1 MERRDLLRAL
11 ASATALIVLPN
22 NKALAAWS
30 RVAAGERSPNGLSD
44 AHMGLVRAIAD
55 TIIPRTDTPSA
66 TDVGVDRFVDVI
78 VTEQISD
85 ADRATGLAGLDA
97 IDARAMSLGN
107 DVFTNL
113 SPEAR
118 AKVIESLETSGRDV
132 EPAKTYWQLK
142 GLIIH
147 GYFTSEP
154 VMKDV
159 LKVQVMPG
167 KFEGAAP
174 ITIKK
179 RPSTTLTPP
188 SEAGH
193 AHG

>member
-1 MERRDLLRAL
+1 MERRDLLRAF

-22 NKALAAWS
+22 ERALAAWS
-30 RVAAGERSPNGLSD
+30 RVATGERSPNGLSD
-44 AHMGLVRAIAD
+44 AHIGLVRAIAD
-55 TIIPRTDTPSA
+55 TIIPRSDTPSA
-66 TDVGVDRFVDVI
+66 TDVGVHAFVDVI
-78 VTEQISD
+78 VSEQL
-85 ADRATGLAGLDA
+85 AEAERAAGLAGLDA
-97 IDARAMSLGN
+97 INARALSLGN
-107 DVFTNL
+107 DVFMNL
-113 SPEAR
+113 SPEMR
-118 AKVIESLETSGRDV
+118 GKVIESLESGARDV

-159 LKVQVMPG
+159 LKTIVMPG